1 MSEIGKV
8 PMEEGGSGLCTGS
21 WGALPLPPAPLAA
34 TTSMAALADSG
45 RRL

>member
-1 MSEIGKV
+1 MSGIGKV

-21 WGALPLPPAPLAA
+21 WGALPLPLAA